1 MTPTIPT
8 PTRPFPWSVLGPGLG
23 LTLGLVLACGP
34 RLSGEATHRPGAA
47 AACPDGTSRPVID
60 CRTDLGLRERVVSAN
75 ASLGRTGIGIGGQYE
90 ERAKGQV
97 TDSTYQLALKL
108 ESLCKDYNACAIG
121 AEQYGAHAQRI
132 REQLTSHVAM
142 VSTFD
147 GGAGSV
153 SAEAGDRLWRNAV
166 PELAAARL
174 ELDVRVEAQPK
185 GSTSTI
191 LHQDGAPLRSG
202 DSMRVVVRASIPAHV
217 YVLLL
222 ASDGEASVLFPNPE
236 MALVNPLVAQREI
249 AIPNDG
255 AFVLDDV
262 RGDEHLQVLASPVP
276 LTDLEARMA
285 ALATRVGKPGKPARP
300 EAGVLGSIGA
310 MLCDEGATRGIEYR
324 KSSASC
330 DGATTRGIVY
340 RKDGGAPRLAA
351 RPNDDVIVYQHEID
365 HR

>member
-1 MTPTIPT
+1 MTPTTSTLFGPL
-8 PTRPFPWSVLGPGLG
+8 LGVPLG
-23 LTLGLVLACGP
+23 LTLALACGP
-34 RLSGEATHRPGAA
+34 RLAGESPHRPGAA
-47 AACPDGTSRPVID
+47 AACPDGSTRPVID

-121 AEQYGAHAQRI
+121 AEQYGTHAQRI

-142 VSTFD
+142 VATID
-147 GGAGSV
+147 GGSV
-153 SAEAGDRLWRNAV
+153 TPEAGDQLWRNAV
-166 PELAAARL
+166 PDLAAARL

-185 GSTSTI
+185 GATSTI

-202 DSMRVVVRASIPAHV
+202 DSMRVVVRASVPAYV

-222 ASDGEASVLFPNPE
+222 ASDGGASVLFPNPD

-276 LTDLEARMA
+276 LGDLEARMA
-285 ALATRVGKPGKPARP
+285 ALAARVGKPGKPARP

-310 MLCDEGATRGIEYR
+310 MLCDDGATRGIEYR